1 MAYRVVDRFVGGKGI
16 DPDNPAND
24 AEYETQLNAA
34 DFVHHVCMQGVP
46 YTKEGSN
53 CYGSIDGLGAARGAS
68 VTTTCP
74 VSWDEWRAASP
85 AASMWN
91 EWKSKLQTDRDTIS
105 ETFDAS
111 TQTYTRTIN
120 WDSEGNYNKYNEV
133 NALAL
138 GMTLSDKLSADG
150 FEKASAACKTRTD
163 SSRNSADSDLDNWR
177 INNMNTRRHY
187 KVNVSKGNV

>member
-1 MAYRVVDRFVGGKGI
+1 MAYRVVDRYVGGKGI
-16 DPDNPAND
+16 NPDNPAD
-24 AEYETQLNAA
+24 DSEYETQLNAA
-34 DFVHHVCMQGVP
+34 DFVHHVLMQGIA

-53 CYGSIDGLGAARGAS
+53 YYGSIDGLGASRGAS

-74 VSWDEWRAASP
+74 VSWDAWRAASP
-85 AASMWN
+85 AAAMWN

-138 GMTLSDKLSADG
+138 GMTLSDKLSTDG
-150 FEKASAACKTRTD
+150 FAKTADAAVARTN
-163 SSRNSADSDLDNWR
+163 SPRNSTDSDLDQWR
-177 INNMNTRRHY
+177 INNLNTRRYY

>member
-1 MAYRVVDRFVGGKGI
+1 M
-16 DPDNPAND
+16 
-24 AEYETQLNAA
+24 L
-34 DFVHHVCMQGVP
+34 
-46 YTKEGSN
+46 
-53 CYGSIDGLGAARGAS
+53 L
-68 VTTTCP
+68 
-74 VSWDEWRAASP
+74 
-85 AASMWN
+85 
-91 EWKSKLQTDRDTIS
+91 
-105 ETFDAS
+105 
-111 TQTYTRTIN
+111 TIN

-150 FEKASAACKTRTD
+150 FEKASAACKARSD

>member
-1 MAYRVVDRFVGGKGI
+1 MVYRVVDRCVGGKGI
-16 DPDNPAND
+16 NADNPVTD
-24 AEYETQLNAA
+24 SEYETQLNAA
-34 DFVHHVCMQGVP
+34 DFVHHVLMGGIP

-68 VTTTCP
+68 VTTSCP
-74 VSWDEWRAASP
+74 ISWDEWIASSP
-85 AASMWN
+85 AAEMWN

-111 TQTYTRTIN
+111 SQTYTRTIN

-138 GMTLSDKLSADG
+138 GMTLSDKLSADS
-150 FEKASAACKTRTD
+150 FAKTADAAVARTN
-163 SSRNSADSDLDNWR
+163 SPRNSTDSDLDQWR
-177 INNMNTRRHY
+177 INNLNTRRYY

>member
-16 DPDNPAND
+16 DPDNPADD

-34 DFVHHVCMQGVP
+34 DFVHHVIMQGVA

-53 CYGSIDGLGAARGAS
+53 YYGTVDGLGAARGAS
-68 VTTTCP
+68 VATTCP
-74 VSWDEWRAASP
+74 ISWAEWRDASP
-85 AASMWN
+85 GAALWT

-138 GMTLSDKLSADG
+138 GMTLSDKLSADS
-150 FEKASAACKTRTD
+150 FAKSSEACTTRTE
-163 SSRNSADSDLDNWR
+163 SSRNASDSAMDNWR
-177 INNMNTRRHY
+177 INNMSTRRHY